1 MKKIIPFIAILVLLL
16 SCEKKEDNP
25 YDFNFVDE
33 GYCHYYVFMY
43 GSMVGSDCWGYDA
56 ISISG
61 DIPYY
66 YEREFSMEV
75 KKLKD
80 SEEIQ
85 IFHNGELFL
94 TGTNLTETEKYF
106 EFEIEKQTT
115 TFNTLTT
122 NVYGGYDGEC
132 ETYFDGRIYKDRGTE
147 YALEINFRF
156 IDEYKGQENTWI
168 MVSI

>member
-1 MKKIIPFIAILVLLL
+1 MNKLLLAILMIFLFY
-16 SCEKKEDNP
+16 SCEKEEQ

-33 GYCHYYVFMY
+33 MYCHYYVFIY
-43 GSMVGSDCWGYDA
+43 SSTIGSDCWGYDA

-61 DIPYY
+61 SEPYY
-66 YEREFSMEV
+66 YEREFTLEV

-94 TGTNLTETEKYF
+94 TGTNLTETKEYF

-122 NVYGGYDGEC
+122 TVYGGYDGEC
-132 ETYFDGRIYKDRGTE
+132 QSYFDGRIFKNSGAY
-147 YALEINFRF
+147 YNLEINFRF
-156 IDEYKGQENTWI
+156 TDEYKGQKNTII
-168 MVSI
+168 MVRM